1 MFVCWTYFHS
11 PKYGHRKVEEGKR
24 EEQNRVALDSLV
36 PLTCLFILLTT
47 RKNVSSYSRN
57 PYAIFMETKVK

>member
-11 PKYGHRKVEEGKR
+11 LKYGHRKVEEGKR

-36 PLTCLFILLTT
+36 H
-47 RKNVSSYSRN
+47 
-57 PYAIFMETKVK
+57 